1 MGGYLRNYRLQPT
14 LGPWQGPGK
23 NHAVAKTLPFWF
35 NFHLCENL
43 DERCRR
49 SERSCQSCGGPP
61 LVGCHGW
68 KYMSLLPHTQV
79 VADKPLNKTGSCSD
93 EWPAAAVCLILKP
106 RHCTVFLH
114 LTSWWKTQHKYY
126 KKWKDSRAYAPQYAP
141 GSMHQI
147 VCTNHSMHRALRDKN
162 TTLSLSASHVALGSS
177 LKDMGEGAEAK

>member
-23 NHAVAKTLPFWF
+23 NHAVTKTLPFWF

-61 LVGCHGW
+61 LVSCHGW
-68 KYMSLLPHTQV
+68 KYMSLLPHTQ

-93 EWPAAAVCLILKP
+93 EWPAPLAMFDTHDQQTGTYLTESSQEKP
-106 RHCTVFLH
+106 WFIFCVVRKAFPNMCAH
-114 LTSWWKTQHKYY
+114 LVYQADNIKPSCQRSKLDQTK
-126 KKWKDSRAYAPQYAP
+126 
-141 GSMHQI
+141 
-147 VCTNHSMHRALRDKN
+147 
-162 TTLSLSASHVALGSS
+162 
-177 LKDMGEGAEAK
+177 